1 MSGYLRPGER
11 FRWKDLGALTA
22 PRASLA
28 SQPHVLAALRAVVP
42 APTDEALK
50 LKRPSAEGVENCRA
64 GRAKGRESDAT
75 LSAVGVFF
83 QKID

>member
-1 MSGYLRPGER
+1 MN
-11 FRWKDLGALTA
+11 ALI
-22 PRASLA
+22 LM
-28 SQPHVLAALRAVVP
+28 AVYVV
-42 APTDEALK
+42 AVFIFEAVAIGIGFVTDAE